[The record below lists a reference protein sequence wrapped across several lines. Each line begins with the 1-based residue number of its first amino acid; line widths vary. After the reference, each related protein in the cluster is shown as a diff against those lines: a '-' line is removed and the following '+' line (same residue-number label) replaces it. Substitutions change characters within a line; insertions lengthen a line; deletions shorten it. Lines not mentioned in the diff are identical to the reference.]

1 MSTMCIMIIMSIIN
15 LINPINQSHHNTN
28 LSLNRSTNQTN
39 STINPGIKNLKLSI
53 IHPKQAG
60 SPDRLKTS

>member
-15 LINPINQSHHNTN
+15 LINPINQSRHNTN
-28 LSLNRSTNQTN
+28 LSLNQSTNQTN
-39 STINPGIKNLKLSI
+39 PTINPGIMNLKLCI

-60 SPDRLKTS
+60 SLDRLNTS